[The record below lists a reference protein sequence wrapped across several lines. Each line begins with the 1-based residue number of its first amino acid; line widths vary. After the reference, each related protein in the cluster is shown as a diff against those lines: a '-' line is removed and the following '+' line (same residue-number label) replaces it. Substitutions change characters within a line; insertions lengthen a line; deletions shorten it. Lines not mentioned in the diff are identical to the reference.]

1 MVYFGDH
8 FDQTLGMNVNTFD
21 KMALFPLFK
30 TFAKADNKYLYD
42 RMNDAS
48 KGYIDMVAFES
59 AIKVGGRKKLS
70 FYKDGKVNLSELT
83 SNSDVD
89 GVSGKGLATYTQD
102 LTQIRLQL
110 NTDPHEHLER
120 SFGTQAIKIGF
131 ANVVD
136 TRTYGENKGLAVKG
150 SEIKKNI
157 MDAIN
162 SLSRI
167 GQNKIKKS
175 SLLMAKQIIAKQ

>member
-1 MVYFGDH
+1 
-8 FDQTLGMNVNTFD
+8 MNVNTFD

-83 SNSDVD
+83 SNSDID
-89 GVSGKGLATYTQD
+89 GISGKGLATYT
-102 LTQIRLQL
+102 
-110 NTDPHEHLER
+110 
-120 SFGTQAIKIGF
+120 
-131 ANVVD
+131 
-136 TRTYGENKGLAVKG
+136 
-150 SEIKKNI
+150 
-157 MDAIN
+157 
-162 SLSRI
+162 
-167 GQNKIKKS
+167 
-175 SLLMAKQIIAKQ
+175 

>member
-1 MVYFGDH
+1 
-8 FDQTLGMNVNTFD
+8 MNVNTFD

-48 KGYIDMVAFES
+48 KDYIDMVAFES

-89 GVSGKGLATYTQD
+89 GVSGKGLATYT
-102 LTQIRLQL
+102 
-110 NTDPHEHLER
+110 
-120 SFGTQAIKIGF
+120 
-131 ANVVD
+131 
-136 TRTYGENKGLAVKG
+136 
-150 SEIKKNI
+150 
-157 MDAIN
+157 
-162 SLSRI
+162 
-167 GQNKIKKS
+167 
-175 SLLMAKQIIAKQ
+175 